1 MGLAEARVAPGLVGA
16 GRRPGPAAGGD
27 RKGGCPGWEKAAARV
42 RGAWDLDRSCWLPTR
57 PAGNES
63 LPSRGEPLAGSRR
76 HGGREMAACVLA
88 PGGVR
93 PVLLVGP
100 GVTRCAAGVQGGG
113 AGRFVRGRVWGR
125 GGRDCPALPR
135 APGRFPGRR
144 VTGVFTPLV
153 LRGRQ
158 PLGRLCHSAGNRE
171 PPQLLGKR
179 SISCGP
185 PSRGALTFPGALE
198 GRAGAEQPRTGWRAR
213 SALAGPASLGSDSEK
228 ERASPADV
236 AWRAEPAASVY
247 SWVKCPQVVRCW
259 NDPAGGR
266 RLALP

>member
-171 PPQLLGKR
+171 PPAVTWEAQHQL
-179 SISCGP
+179 
-185 PSRGALTFPGALE
+185 
-198 GRAGAEQPRTGWRAR
+198 W
-213 SALAGPASLGSDSEK
+213 SALAR
-228 ERASPADV
+228 RAYLPRGARGAGWGRTAQNRV
-236 AWRAEPAASVY
+236 
-247 SWVKCPQVVRCW
+247 
-259 NDPAGGR
+259 GGR
-266 RLALP
+266 ARPWQDLLP

>member
-1 MGLAEARVAPGLVGA
+1 MRAVRGPRRAGPSGPRGGPSRAWASGSGA
-16 GRRPGPAAGGD
+16 AAWPRGRRGQEGRMSRLGEGRREGPGRVGPGPQLLAPD
-27 RKGGCPGWEKAAARV
+27 AARGKRKPPV
-42 RGAWDLDRSCWLPTR
+42 A
-57 PAGNES
+57 
-63 LPSRGEPLAGSRR
+63 RR
-76 HGGREMAACVLA
+76 A
-88 PGGVR
+88 PGGVPPARR
-93 PVLLVGP
+93 PGDGSVRPGP
-100 GVTRCAAGVQGGG
+100 GRGPAGPARGTRGHEVCGRVQGGG

-158 PLGRLCHSAGNRE
+158 PLGGLCHSAGNRE

-198 GRAGAEQPRTGWRAR
+198 GRAGAEQPRTGWEG
-213 SALAGPASLGSDSEK
+213 ALGP
-228 ERASPADV
+228 
-236 AWRAEPAASVY
+236 
-247 SWVKCPQVVRCW
+247 
-259 NDPAGGR
+259 GR
-266 RLALP
+266 TCFPRF